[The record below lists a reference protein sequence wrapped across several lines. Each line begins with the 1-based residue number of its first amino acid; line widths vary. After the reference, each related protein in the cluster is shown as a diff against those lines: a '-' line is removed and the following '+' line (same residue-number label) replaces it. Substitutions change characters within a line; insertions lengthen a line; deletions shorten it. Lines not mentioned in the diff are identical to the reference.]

1 MIGII
6 RESDKLLYA
15 KNMRKDIDCF
25 YTMSEIMEMVKGYEM
40 TTIVKEQLEEADIKE
55 AKVVEVQS
63 NSNEEL
69 FDDEIPF

>member
-1 MIGII
+1 
-6 RESDKLLYA
+6 
-15 KNMRKDIDCF
+15 MRKDIDCF
-25 YTMSEIMEMVKGYEM
+25 YTMSEIMEMVKDYEM